1 MPALQAVRSELATLK
16 EELSR
21 RQAIDQYPTRISE
34 PTIIPSTYRL
44 SQLSSKGRGESCDH
58 CHICASSDHWAR
70 GCRKK
75 NTGGNKAGSGNRRR
89 LHPQDRKQ
97 PTCLK
102 TLGSRNAFVVKELQG
117 RIKFSS
123 SVQVAYWFGIV
134 DRGARNF
141 TGAVTRRFVRRLNIL
156 KQKRL

>member
-1 MPALQAVRSELATLK
+1 MHASQTQEGTVQPATTDKKLKRTKAGNTKEDNFMPALQAVRSELATLK

-89 LHPQDRKQ
+89 LHPQDRK
-97 PTCLK
+97 
-102 TLGSRNAFVVKELQG
+102 
-117 RIKFSS
+117 
-123 SVQVAYWFGIV
+123 
-134 DRGARNF
+134 
-141 TGAVTRRFVRRLNIL
+141 
-156 KQKRL
+156 